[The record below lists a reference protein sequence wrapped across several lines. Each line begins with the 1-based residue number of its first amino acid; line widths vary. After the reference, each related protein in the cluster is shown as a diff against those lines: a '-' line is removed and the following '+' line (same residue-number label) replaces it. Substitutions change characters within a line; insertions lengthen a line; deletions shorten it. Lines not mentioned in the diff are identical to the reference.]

1 MLRWKFLLKQLT
13 FRDPDL
19 GNFGERPT
27 PPSSRERAPWP
38 RRGSTRGAARILRK
52 ALYSL
57 AEPKQTCHAFGVP
70 VGLSTEVRARTLY
83 LRILPLWL

>member
-1 MLRWKFLLKQLT
+1 MLQWKFLLKQLT
-13 FRDPDL
+13 FRIPIWVTLARDQ
-19 GNFGERPT
+19 
-27 PPSSRERAPWP
+27 PPSSREHAPWP

-57 AEPKQTCHAFGVP
+57 AEPKQTCHAFWVL
-70 VGLSTEVRARTLY
+70 VGLSTEVRVRPLH